1 MKRLAGGRFSMGSD
15 HFYPDE
21 SPIQDACVDAFWIDA
36 TPVTNAQFARFV
48 AQTGYV
54 TFAEKA
60 PDPAQYPG
68 LLPELSQPGS
78 LVFTPT
84 REPGVV
90 DPSKWW
96 RYVVGASWC
105 HPFGPTSDLAGLDD
119 HPVVHVAY
127 SDAQAYARWAGKA
140 LPTEAEWEFAARG
153 GLDGATYAWGNEFEP
168 DGRTMAK
175 IWQGEFPWKNLAPP
189 GLERTSPVRSYP
201 PNGFGLYDMIGNV
214 WEWCTD
220 PYVPVA
226 PSSSPARKCCGQ
238 SSATSIPLRV
248 AKGGSHLC
256 APNYCQRYR
265 PAARWG
271 QPIDTTTSH
280 FGFRCIVRDG

>member
-1 MKRLAGGRFSMGSD
+1 MKRLAGGRLLMGSD
-15 HFYPDE
+15 NFYPDE
-21 SPIQDACVDAFWIDA
+21 SPVQDASVDAFWIDT
-36 TPVTNAQFARFV
+36 TPVTNAQFAKFV

-68 LLPELSQPGS
+68 MLLELSQPGS

-84 REPGVV
+84 REPGVL
-90 DPSKWW
+90 DPSTWW
-96 RYVVGASWC
+96 QYVVGASWC
-105 HPFGPTSDLAGLDD
+105 HPFGPASDLDGLDD

-153 GLDGATYAWGNEFEP
+153 GLNGATYAWGNEFEP
-168 DGRTMAK
+168 GGRTMAK

-201 PNGFGLYDMIGNV
+201 PNGYGLYDMIGNV

-226 PSSSPARKCCGQ
+226 TASPPRKCCGQ
-238 SSATSIPLRV
+238 SSAPSIPLRV

-280 FGFRCIVRDG
+280 FGFRCIVRDDA